1 MSRVVDDPWNREY
14 EAQGI
19 PSSFRE
25 EPSGAL
31 EWLWTSLPWL
41 RPGLEVQRALDVGC
55 GTGRNS
61 FFLAERGVRVTAFD
75 RSTVAIEKARAAVR
89 NRPSLIESVEFE
101 VHDLTLG
108 LPAEDHS
115 VDLIIDTFVFFHQ
128 TTVDSR
134 RRYAREVAR
143 VLRPGGAFLLSLAGA
158 DDGYYRTCPVVPGNS
173 TEEVRVVRD
182 PAAEVENI
190 LIRPSALE
198 RELEPLELEVLWR
211 KRKLGRMHGSQYLRE
226 TVVTVWSHSD
236 SPVPPL
242 VI

>member
-1 MSRVVDDPWNREY
+1 MSRIVDDPWNREY
-14 EAQGI
+14 EARGI

-31 EWLWTSLPWL
+31 EWLWTSRPWL
-41 RPGLEVQRALDVGC
+41 RPGLEVKCALDVGC

-61 FFLAERGVRVTAFD
+61 FFLAERGVRVTGFD
-75 RSTVAIEKARAAVR
+75 RSTVAIDKARAAVS
-89 NRPSLIESVEFE
+89 NRPNLMESVAFE

-115 VDLIIDTFVFFHQ
+115 VDLVIDTFVFFHQ
-128 TTVDSR
+128 TTEDVR
-134 RRYAREVAR
+134 RTYAREVAR

-158 DDGYYRTCPVVPGNS
+158 DDGYYRSCPVVAAKS
-173 TEEVRVVRD
+173 TEDVRVVRD
-182 PAAEVENI
+182 PEADVENI

-198 RELEPLELEVLWR
+198 RELEPLALEVLWR
-211 KRKLGRMHGSQYLRE
+211 KQRLGRMHGSQYLRE
-226 TVVTVWSHSD
+226 TLVTVWSQGE

>member
-1 MSRVVDDPWNREY
+1 VSRVVDPWNREY

-41 RPGLEVQRALDVGC
+41 RPELEVQCALDVGC

-61 FFLAERGVRVTAFD
+61 FFLAEKGVRVTGFD

-89 NRPSLIESVEFE
+89 NRPTLVESVEFE
-101 VHDLTLG
+101 VHDLSLG
-108 LPAEDHS
+108 LPAGDRS
-115 VDLIIDTFVFFHQ
+115 VDLVIDTFVFFHQ
-128 TTVDSR
+128 TTVDLR
-134 RRYAREVAR
+134 RRYGREVAR
-143 VLRPGGAFLLSLAGA
+143 VLRPGGALLLSLAGA
-158 DDGYYRTCPVVPGNS
+158 DDGYYRACPLVPAKS
-173 TEEVRVVRD
+173 TEAVRVVRD
-182 PAAEVENI
+182 PVAEVENI

-198 RELEPLELEVLWR
+198 RELEPLELELLWR

-226 TVVTVWSHSD
+226 TMVTVWSHGD
-236 SPVPPL
+236 STDPPL